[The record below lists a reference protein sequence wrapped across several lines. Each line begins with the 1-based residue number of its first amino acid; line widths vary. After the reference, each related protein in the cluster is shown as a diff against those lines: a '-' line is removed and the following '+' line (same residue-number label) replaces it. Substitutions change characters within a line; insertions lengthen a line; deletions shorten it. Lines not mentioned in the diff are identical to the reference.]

1 MCFWGKHVFLENLFL
16 EKHMFLE
23 KHLAG
28 KNHPQITFHPS
39 LFTFHRG
46 RPETLT
52 DKKSESVTYGQTYLQ
67 TDMGIG

>member
-1 MCFWGKHVFLENLFL
+1 MCFWAKHVFLEKRVF
-16 EKHMFLE
+16 
-23 KHLAG
+23 G
-28 KNHPQITFHPS
+28 KSYVSGKTSSRQKSPKITFHPS